1 MISPRF
7 SFKFWGQQTSWQDIQ
22 AVWRDADSGGFWNAA
37 WLNDHLYPP
46 RADRAL
52 PIFDAYALLAG
63 CAAITSRLRFGVMV
77 TANTFRHPAVLA
89 KMAVTIDHMS
99 DGRLELGIG
108 AGWLESEH
116 EAFGIPLPPLGERF
130 DRLDETFAILD
141 GLMTNETFSFNG
153 GSQTITD
160 AEFMPKPVQNPRI
173 PFVVGGSGPKRTLP
187 LAAKWA
193 DQWNYPDFGA
203 DDALDVFV
211 QRGEL
216 LRSLC
221 AEIGR
226 DPGEIEVSAQIR
238 YPGDISQAIDK
249 ITAYREAGA
258 THLLVSFMPPTEARI
273 PSEVADALGNHF
285 GVSP

>member
-1 MISPRF
+1 MTEPRF
-7 SFKFWGQQTSWQDIQ
+7 SFKYWGQQTSWVDLE
-22 AVWRDADSGGFWNAA
+22 AVWRNADSGGFWDAA

-46 RADRAL
+46 RADREL

-63 CAAITSRLRFGVMV
+63 CAAITNRLRFGVMV

-99 DGRLELGIG
+99 NGRLELGVG

-116 EAFGIPLPPLGERF
+116 EAFGIPLPPLTERF
-130 DRLDETFAILD
+130 DRLDETFTIIDGLLTNDTFSLD
-141 GLMTNETFSFNG
+141 GPFH
-153 GSQTITD
+153 TIVG
-160 AEFMPKPVQNPRI
+160 AEFMPKSIQKPRI
-173 PFVVGGSGPKRTLP
+173 PFVVGGAGPKRTLP

-203 DDALDVFV
+203 SDALDVFSD
-211 QRGEL
+211 RLAL

-226 DPGEIEVSAQIR
+226 DPREIEISAQIR
-238 YPGDISQAIDK
+238 YPGDIAAAIDR

-258 THLLVSFMPPTEARI
+258 THMLVSFMPPTDLGLPA
-273 PSEVADALGNHF
+273 EVGDALGNHF
-285 GVSP
+285 GDSG